1 MEALRMV
8 SDEQIRT
15 RMETAGYGETHDPLK
30 AIFLMRDGG
39 LVSGYDPMQLGDR
52 IVDHRCI
59 ENCFAD
65 GFNRYADRFWEEA
78 LARTGMVMLVP
89 ETKEVV
95 WPDTVTPTSAQRR
108 WIRLLQKAGYEC
120 EGGVSAI

>member
-1 MEALRMV
+1 
-8 SDEQIRT
+8 
-15 RMETAGYGETHDPLK
+15 
-30 AIFLMRDGG
+30 MRDGG
-39 LVSGYDPMQLGDR
+39 LVSGYDPMQPGDR